1 MILGF
6 ARKAAM
12 TGAAV
17 ATLGGVAFAASAFAA
32 TITHHEPAVTAGVQP
47 ASLAGQTAPSSV
59 VSRVISKGMVDGRG
73 WSVALEF
80 YPTFPNGYVI
90 PAKAKPLS
98 ANKSSL
104 VCQRMMIGGVRID
117 HQGGPWAD
125 CSLVAGAH
133 DPSRAGE
140 AGLWGLQDKGTS
152 GSRLFVANVETRVAY
167 GVVNLSD
174 GSHLKATAT
183 TVPGTS
189 YRAFAVAIPTAKTI
203 TTIDTYNTQH
213 QHLTHDTNWH

>member
-1 MILGF
+1 M
-6 ARKAAM
+6 
-12 TGAAV
+12 
-17 ATLGGVAFAASAFAA
+17 
-32 TITHHEPAVTAGVQP
+32 
-47 ASLAGQTAPSSV
+47 
-59 VSRVISKGMVDGRG
+59 
-73 WSVALEF
+73 ALEF